1 MSKHKNKSHTISLCM
16 RIKLNKLSR
25 IKHILIKHILGKYV
39 SDKKKKRIE
48 IKMMMMMKRRR
59 WRRMRLEKEKKMK
72 ERTMMMV
79 MIMKKKKLFVGCYMS
94 QQHAG
99 VAQGRI
105 YSDNCTCCHT
115 KTKVADSTFYLDQS
129 RYTDTGLT
137 SLSADP
143 ITSSNQEDS
152 KWNTDFIVTGTTDI
166 TIDK

>member
-1 MSKHKNKSHTISLCM
+1 MSKHMNKSHTISLCM
-16 RIKLNKLSR
+16 GIKLNKLSR
-25 IKHILIKHILGKYV
+25 IKHILIKHILVKYV
-39 SDKKKKRIE
+39 SDRKKKKIK

-72 ERTMMMV
+72 KRTMMVV
-79 MIMKKKKLFVGCYMS
+79 MIMKKKLFVGCYMS

-115 KTKVADSTFYLDQS
+115 KRKVADQTFYLDQS

-137 SLSADP
+137 SLSVLTP
-143 ITSSNQEDS
+143 
-152 KWNTDFIVTGTTDI
+152 
-166 TIDK
+166 